1 MNTTWEP
8 SEEFEKKSEEIDKRV
23 RDFIG
28 KDCHLSYSAYEYDD
42 KDNPIDN
49 LDEFVAEGYCVFIRT
64 LWGDIPFISDII
76 EDPTWLDVCKIA
88 NDSILYIN
96 PRGRIDH
103 IYLESANKVG
113 ALDHGRIK
121 IFEMHFGS

>member
-1 MNTTWEP
+1 MEEN
-8 SEEFEKKSEEIDKRV
+8 EEFDKKFEEIDEKV
-23 RDFIG
+23 RKFVS
-28 KDCHLSYSAYEYDD
+28 KDCHVSYAAFEIDD
-42 KDNPIDN
+42 DNNPIDN
-49 LDEFVAEGYCVFIRT
+49 LDAVVGEGWCVFIRNI
-64 LWGDIPFISDII
+64 WGDIPFISDAI

-103 IYLESANKVG
+103 IFLESADECG
-113 ALDHGRIK
+113 TLDYGRIK